1 VIEAPSYTMAFL
13 RHRWNQALVV
23 GLGAFGVLLSFP
35 FGGEGF
41 VGAMLLLAAVET
53 VGVAIVPM
61 LPPFRAAVDKQVSG
75 ASSQATRARLLQEID
90 AQGGSPHVES
100 YRLMCDRVASLH
112 RTALDRSSA
121 LSERD
126 IASLD
131 QLTIDYLRMCL
142 SDAALRASQ
151 GRDVVAEIERK
162 LKGVQQRLQQQE
174 LSADEAQ
181 QLKRAQAEYQEA
193 LARQARMQSR
203 RSSLEA
209 QLIAMPLRMEE
220 VYQMVMTSP
229 GTGDLRELLD
239 ESVSKLRIAEEV
251 ALDVDIVSRAASM
264 PDRGRLKSATTGR
277 E

>member
-1 VIEAPSYTMAFL
+1 MISPPSYTMAFL
-13 RHRWNQALVV
+13 RHRANQALVV
-23 GLGAFGVLLSFP
+23 GMGALGVLLSFP

-41 VGAMLLLAAVET
+41 ATALLLLAALET
-53 VGVAIVPM
+53 VGVAIVPT
-61 LPPFRAAVDKQVSG
+61 LPNFRAAVDKQASG
-75 ASSQATRARLLQEID
+75 ANNQATRTRLLQEID

-100 YRLMCDRVASLH
+100 YRVMCERVASLY
-112 RTALDRSSA
+112 RTALDRASA

-126 IASLD
+126 VESLD

-142 SDAALRASQ
+142 SDAALRHS
-151 GRDVVAEIERK
+151 GGDVGAEIGRK
-162 LKGVQQRLQQQE
+162 LKGVQQRLQQQD
-174 LSADEAQ
+174 LSPDEVQ
-181 QLKRAQAEYQEA
+181 QLKRAQGEYQEA

-229 GTGDLRELLD
+229 SAGDLRELLD

-251 ALDVDIVSRAASM
+251 ALDVDELSRPA
-264 PDRGRLKSATTGR
+264 PVPERGRLKSAMTGR

>member
-1 VIEAPSYTMAFL
+1 MAFL
-13 RHRWNQALVV
+13 RHRANQAVV
-23 GLGAFGVLLSFP
+23 MGLGALGVLLSFP
-35 FGGEGF
+35 FGADGF
-41 VGAMLLLAAVET
+41 IAALLLLAAVET
-53 VGVAIVPM
+53 VGVAVVPM
-61 LPPFRAAVDKQVSG
+61 LPPFRAAVDKQASG
-75 ASSQATRARLLQEID
+75 ATSQATRARLLQEID
-90 AQGGSPHVES
+90 AQGGSAHVES

-151 GRDVVAEIERK
+151 GRDVAAEIERK
-162 LKGVQQRLQQQE
+162 LKGVRQRLQQQA
-174 LSADEAQ
+174 LAPDEVQ
-181 QLKRAQAEYQEA
+181 QLERAQVEYEEA

-251 ALDVDIVSRAASM
+251 ALDVDIVSRAAPM

>member
-1 VIEAPSYTMAFL
+1 MIAPPSYTMAFL
-13 RHRWNQALVV
+13 RHRANQALVG
-23 GLGAFGVLLSFP
+23 GLGALGVLLSFP

-41 VGAMLLLAAVET
+41 AAALLLLAAIET
-53 VGVAIVPM
+53 VGVAIVPT
-61 LPPFRAAVDKQVSG
+61 LPNFRAAVDKQASG
-75 ASSQATRARLLQEID
+75 ANNQATRTRLLQEID

-100 YRLMCDRVASLH
+100 YRVMCERVASLY
-112 RTALDRSSA
+112 RTALDRASA

-126 IASLD
+126 VESLD

-142 SDAALRASQ
+142 SDAALRHS
-151 GRDVVAEIERK
+151 GGDVGAEIGRK
-162 LKGVQQRLQQQE
+162 LKGVQQRLQQQD
-174 LSADEAQ
+174 LAPDEVQ
-181 QLKRAQAEYQEA
+181 QLKRAQVEYQEA

-229 GTGDLRELLD
+229 SAGDLRELLD

-251 ALDVDIVSRAASM
+251 ALDVDELSRPAPV
-264 PDRGRLKSATTGR
+264 PDRGRLKSAMTGR